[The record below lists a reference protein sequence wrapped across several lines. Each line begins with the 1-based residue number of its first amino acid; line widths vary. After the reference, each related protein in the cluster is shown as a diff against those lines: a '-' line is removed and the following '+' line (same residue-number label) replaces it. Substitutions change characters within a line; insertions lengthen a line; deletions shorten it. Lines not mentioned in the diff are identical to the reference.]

1 MIKVSEAVIV
11 EGKYDKIKLSP
22 LIDGLIIDVGGFRVF
37 KDKKML
43 SLIRKLAVKPGILI
57 LTDSDNA
64 GFMIRNYIKGSVK
77 AGTVKHAYIPDVYGK
92 ERRKIKP
99 SKEGK
104 LGVEGISEDV
114 LLKVI
119 ESAVDVKIND
129 DESEPQIT
137 KFDLYSD
144 GFSGS
149 LNSKEKRSKLLKH
162 LNLPE
167 HLTVNAMLPILNSIM
182 TYSEYKCIA
191 NKI

>member
-37 KDKKML
+37 KDKKMIN
-43 SLIRKLAVKPGILI
+43 LIRKLAVATGILI

-64 GFMIRNYIKGSVK
+64 GFMIRNYIKGSIKV
-77 AGTVKHAYIPDVYGK
+77 GTVKHAYIPDVYGK
-92 ERRKIKP
+92 ERRKFKP

-104 LGVEGISEDV
+104 LGVEGMNEDV
-114 LLKVI
+114 LLKII
-119 ESAVDVKIND
+119 ESAVEVKIED
-129 DESEPQIT
+129 RGREPQIT
-137 KFDLYSD
+137 KIDLYCD

-149 LNSKEKRSKLLKH
+149 LNSKEKRRKILKQ

-167 HLTVNAMLPILNSIM
+167 HLTVNAMLPVLNSIM
-182 TYSEYKCIA
+182 TYSEYKHIVS
-191 NKI
+191 KI